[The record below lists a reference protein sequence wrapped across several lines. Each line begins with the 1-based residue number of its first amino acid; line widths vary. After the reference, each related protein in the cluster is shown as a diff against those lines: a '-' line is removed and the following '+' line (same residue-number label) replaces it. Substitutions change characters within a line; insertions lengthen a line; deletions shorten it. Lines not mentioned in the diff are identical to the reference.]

1 MTDNTHPGWKSI
13 ADEAKRNLILDA
25 ALRVFGAHGFDE
37 PSMDDIAAEADY
49 TRRSLYRFFPSK
61 EELGVALALRSCRLL
76 SKSVGPLESASLF
89 DVAWAYWQF
98 SRNHP
103 EEFRVV
109 VETRQ
114 LMMSERAV
122 PLRGEWLAT
131 DDFGAAF
138 ASRCE
143 TDRESL
149 AAAAGYIEFRFRN
162 QAVWQNSGLA
172 GTDDTVKTILKR
184 ILIEEQV

>member
-1 MTDNTHPGWKSI
+1 VTNNPSPDWKST

-25 ALRVFGAHGFDE
+25 ALSVFGARGFDE

-61 EELGVALALRSCRLL
+61 EELGIALALRSCRSL
-76 SKSVGPLESASLF
+76 SGSVGPLKSASLF
-89 DVAWAYWQF
+89 DIAWAYWQF
-98 SRNHP
+98 SRSHP

-114 LMMSERAV
+114 LMMSGRTVA
-122 PLRGEWLAT
+122 LRDEWVAT
-131 DDFGAAF
+131 DEFGAAF
-138 ASRCE
+138 AARCE

-149 AAAAGYIEFRFRN
+149 AAAIGYVEFRFRN
-162 QAVWQNSGLA
+162 RAIWQDSGLA

-184 ILIEEQV
+184 ILIEEKA